1 MTFKCSQIT
10 YNTRCLPYIIQF
22 IHLYICLMV
31 FYFESIFSVCHFFSA
46 LYTEFSI
53 FVYIELPNDSSKT
66 ARFQMSIHF
75 AYGWKSCHNFDLHTD
90 QSISNH
96 WCCCFRIFVCV
107 FFSIDEYLTLPPNDI
122 FSVLFCAAWN
132 EQCWSLNTEQW
143 TPNTEHTKCKRIE
156 MSFSFKASS
165 I

>member
-31 FYFESIFSVCHFFSA
+31 FYSESIFSVCHFFSA

-53 FVYIELPNDSSKT
+53 FVYIELPNDLSKT

-96 WCCCFRIFVCV
+96 WCCCFRIFLCV
-107 FFSIDEYLTLPPNDI
+107 FFLEWWVSDI
-122 FSVLFCAAWN
+122 ACEW
-132 EQCWSLNTEQW
+132 CWGLKWTVFITEQW
-143 TPNTEHTKCKRIE
+143 TLNTEHRTH
-156 MSFSFKASS
+156 
-165 I
+165 